1 MANLSVDSLKAEIT
15 GGGARPN
22 LFQVMLTWPGLGMS
36 KADATKAAFFIKMAS
51 LPGSTIANIPV
62 PFRGRTLQL
71 AGDRTFDPW
80 SITVINDVGM
90 DIRKSFEEWMNA
102 MNTHVSNTGD
112 VNPSNYKATMTVTQL
127 KKDGSTGRSYEIQG
141 AFPTAVGAIELDY
154 GQENAIE
161 EFSVEFQLDYWTA
174 DSTDQSGNEQGVA
187 NLAGGLGGLGGLSGF
202 LQGLLN

>member
-1 MANLSVDSLKAEIT
+1 MATLSVDSLKAEIT

>member
-1 MANLSVDSLKAEIT
+1 MATLSVDSLKAEIT

-51 LPGSTIANIPV
+51 LPGSTIANIPL

-127 KKDGSTGRSYEIQG
+127 KKDGGTGRSYQIQG
-141 AFPTAVGAIELDY
+141 AFPTALGPIELDY